1 MREKR
6 KDIKIFTNV
15 EFDDRKNTV
24 YESSNFVFIVGKSY
38 TVSYISDHSFIIKD
52 ENGSYTRDNDG
63 NPSFISLSEFREQQ
77 LNKLL
82 L

>member
-15 EFDDRKNTV
+15 EFDDR
-24 YESSNFVFIVGKSY
+24 YESSNFSFIVGKSY

-63 NPSFISLSEFREQQ
+63 NPCFVSLSEFREQQ